1 MEVVTSEGWV
11 SSLCGLW
18 GRNKLCRVDRRLCPA
33 CKDERVRELSL
44 LHRRY
49 DRAILAG
56 DLSAA
61 SLAADEVEGYERVW
75 GLRLLAAPSVAQMR
89 RAIAGTSEGDA
100 YGA

>member
-1 MEVVTSEGWV
+1 MKVGY
-11 SSLCGLW
+11 LRCAACGAETNCVELTA
-18 GRNKLCRVDRRLCPA
+18 GLCPA

-61 SLAADEVEGYERVW
+61 SMRWRAMSVSGGSGCL
-75 GLRLLAAPSVAQMR
+75 LRPLWLKCAAP
-89 RAIAGTSEGDA
+89 
-100 YGA
+100 

>member
-1 MEVVTSEGWV
+1 MVTGEGWV

-33 CKDERVRELSL
+33 CKDERVRSSRSFTAGMTVLFW
-44 LHRRY
+44 
-49 DRAILAG
+49 AG

-61 SLAADEVEGYERVW
+61 SLAAEEVEGYERVW

>member
-1 MEVVTSEGWV
+1 MKVGYLRCAACGAVTNCVELSAGP
-11 SSLCGLW
+11 S
-18 GRNKLCRVDRRLCPA
+18 PP
-33 CKDERVRELSL
+33 CKDERARDLSL

-89 RAIAGTSEGDA
+89 RAIAGASEGDA

>member
-1 MEVVTSEGWV
+1 MKVGY
-11 SSLCGLW
+11 LRCAACGAETNCVELTA
-18 GRNKLCRVDRRLCPA
+18 GLCPA

-44 LHRRY
+44 LT
-49 DRAILAG
+49 AG
-56 DLSAA
+56 VTVRSGWRLSAA

>member
-1 MEVVTSEGWV
+1 MKVGY
-11 SSLCGLW
+11 LRCAACGAETNCVELTA
-18 GRNKLCRVDRRLCPA
+18 GLCPA

-49 DRAILAG
+49 DRAILAE

-89 RAIAGTSEGDA
+89 RAIAGASEGDA

>member
-1 MEVVTSEGWV
+1 MKVGY
-11 SSLCGLW
+11 LRCAACGAETNCVELTA
-18 GRNKLCRVDRRLCPA
+18 GLCPA

-61 SLAADEVEGYERVW
+61 SLATDEVEGYERVW
-75 GLRLLAAPSVAQMR
+75 GLAAPSVAQMR
-89 RAIAGTSEGDA
+89 RAISGTSEGDA

>member
-1 MEVVTSEGWV
+1 MEISLGQRLACLLYTS
-11 SSLCGLW
+11 
-18 GRNKLCRVDRRLCPA
+18 
-33 CKDERVRELSL
+33 
-44 LHRRY
+44 
-49 DRAILAG
+49 ILAG

>member
-1 MEVVTSEGWV
+1 MCNLIYYNPITSIKSV
-11 SSLCGLW
+11 SYT
-18 GRNKLCRVDRRLCPA
+18 
-33 CKDERVRELSL
+33 
-44 LHRRY
+44 H
-49 DRAILAG
+49 LAG

>member
-1 MEVVTSEGWV
+1 MKVGY
-11 SSLCGLW
+11 LRCAACGAETNCVELT
-18 GRNKLCRVDRRLCPA
+18 GGLCPA

-56 DLSAA
+56 GPSAA
-61 SLAADEVEGYERVW
+61 SLAAGEVEGYERVW

-89 RAIAGTSEGDA
+89 RAIAGASEGDA